1 MRVDSW
7 RSRGGR
13 NPRRASAHDVQ
24 PVPASTSAAPAAQAS
39 WRGGIDPQHR
49 LRSRWL
55 MARRIMLT
63 AASLAL
69 ILLLVRMLLTVRRQ
83 VPIVVG
89 FVYSYRFPLAPIALA
104 DEDRALIASLGTPS
118 KRFYEPGT
126 AVIFDVSPALA
137 SANADE
143 LLATL
148 TATLRRVKPGGP
160 DADMAIV
167 HLTAIGTLDD
177 KGRPCIVPPG
187 TSADPAAL
195 EEDSYLSVDRLLAGL
210 RDALP
215 ERVGILVVLDACR
228 PSTYLPL
235 GVDDGAFS
243 PAVEAH
249 MAVSNL
255 KRMWVLVPASTGQN
269 SYSSAALGASGAV
282 LEFVR
287 GMRGAADARPWGD
300 ADGCVELQELSAYLT
315 LWVDQWARAM
325 LGDRQTP
332 ILTSTS
338 SDLNADAAL
347 AWTVSQMPVTD
358 LRSDADVSED
368 AWLADRWRA
377 AEQLRPSAIRERPL
391 TWAAYQHTLLR
402 AEKLRSAGAAYR
414 EELVEVDTAVERM
427 ETELGLSLISS
438 AQLLP
443 GIRLAYSEPG
453 PLAKRNDDDLQRW
466 LAAGERFIAIGQPRD
481 ETAKPPARS
490 DEVDVCMR
498 RPRPPGCGW

>member
-1 MRVDSW
+1 
-7 RSRGGR
+7 
-13 NPRRASAHDVQ
+13 
-24 PVPASTSAAPAAQAS
+24 
-39 WRGGIDPQHR
+39 
-49 LRSRWL
+49 
-55 MARRIMLT
+55 MARRVMLT

-89 FVYSYRFPLAPIALA
+89 FVTSYRFPLAPIALA
-104 DEDRALIASLGTPS
+104 DEDRALIVSLGTPG

-126 AVIFDVSPALA
+126 AAIFDVSPALA

-148 TATLRRVKPGGP
+148 ASTLRGVKPGGP
-160 DADMAIV
+160 DGDMAIV

-187 TSADPAAL
+187 TSADPAGL
-195 EEDSYLSVDRLLAGL
+195 EEDSYLSVERLLAGL

-228 PSTYLPL
+228 PSTDWPL
-235 GVDDGAFS
+235 GVDDGAFP

-255 KRMWVLVPASTGQN
+255 KRMWVMVPASTGQN

-300 ADGCVELQELSAYLT
+300 ADGRVELQELSAYLT
-315 LWVDQWARAM
+315 LRVDQWARAM

-338 SDLNADAAL
+338 SDRNADAGY
-347 AWTVSQMPVTD
+347 
-358 LRSDADVSED
+358 
-368 AWLADRWRA
+368 
-377 AEQLRPSAIRERPL
+377 PL
-391 TWAAYQHTLLR
+391 TR
-402 AEKLRSAGAAYR
+402 RKRR
-414 EELVEVDTAVERM
+414 AVE
-427 ETELGLSLISS
+427 
-438 AQLLP
+438 
-443 GIRLAYSEPG
+443 IRAHG
-453 PLAKRNDDDLQRW
+453 T
-466 LAAGERFIAIGQPRD
+466 AGHG
-481 ETAKPPARS
+481 
-490 DEVDVCMR
+490 
-498 RPRPPGCGW
+498 